1 MQGILARGDH
11 KLASVDNAAQAWT
24 FLHSNPGV
32 DLVFTELKL
41 SDGSAL
47 DFIGRLKADPLLRLL
62 PIVVY
67 TEHGDRD
74 AVRQAI
80 GLRVQNFLIKP
91 YHDEDIFAEVDKTV
105 ADPWRDRHFEA
116 EKSFCQLMGY
126 TPADLRRMFGELENG
141 IAGAR
146 EALCKCA
153 ETADSRRVTELTNPL
168 REDAETAGAWC
179 LVETLQHAATIATEG
194 RWAAWPSALETLDF
208 CSLLLAGRRDPER
221 DLTPGFGGDAGQA
234 TGNNFAATEQASWS
248 AAPAEGRCP
257 VQTLER
263 LQHAID
269 ALPGCPVIS
278 SAAASFQ
285 MVANGHPSCIN
296 PLMDLVARDPGLSA
310 QMLIAANKAHPP
322 TDDFDRIEDA
332 RLAVGQLGE
341 QRLEQQARN
350 LVLIE
355 ERVMDLPPFFTWPRY
370 WTYQRGVARIAQ
382 IICRDLEFHSLEP
395 TARAA
400 GQLYDIGKLLLAH
413 LHPGGFRAIMEHAR
427 RHRLPL
433 REAEKLYL
441 GCTTKQLGAHF
452 ADRFGLSRRFA
463 NVMRWIDDPA
473 AATEDRNLVA
483 IISLAR
489 DLCRHNQVGASG
501 DPAADNLKPIEETAE
516 WAILRESVYPSFN
529 LQKFEQ
535 QIHAQCGRLR
545 TEFSGH
551 QAGTVGEIMAGTVAG

>member
-1 MQGILARGDH
+1 MHGILARGDH
-11 KLASVDNAAQAWT
+11 KLAAVDNGSQAWK
-24 FLHSNPGV
+24 FLHENPGV
-32 DLVFTELKL
+32 DLIFTELKL
-41 SDGSAL
+41 TDGSAL
-47 DFIGRLKADPLLRLL
+47 DLIKQLKADPLLRLL
-62 PIVVY
+62 PVVLY
-67 TEHGDRD
+67 TEHGDRE

-80 GLRVQNFLIKP
+80 ALRVQNFLIKP
-91 YHDEDIFAEVDKTV
+91 YHDDDIFAEVDKAV

-126 TPADLRRMFGELENG
+126 TPADLRRMFGELETG
-141 IAGAR
+141 LAGAR
-146 EALCKCA
+146 EPLRKCA
-153 ETADSRRVTELTNPL
+153 ETSDVRKVSELTNPL
-168 REDAETAGAWC
+168 KEEAETAGAWC
-179 LVETLQHAATIATEG
+179 LVESLQHVATIATEG
-194 RWAAWPSALETLDF
+194 RWAAWPAALETLEF

-221 DLTPGFGGDAGQA
+221 DLAPGFSADANQEAGRNL
-234 TGNNFAATEQASWS
+234 TATEQDSWL

-263 LQHAID
+263 LQRAID

-322 TDDFDRIEDA
+322 AEEFDRIEDA

-341 QRLEQQARN
+341 QRLEQQARS
-350 LVLIE
+350 LAVIE
-355 ERVMDLPPFFTWPRY
+355 ERVMDLPPFFNWPRY

-382 IICRDLEFHSLEP
+382 VICRDLEFHSIEP
-395 TARAA
+395 AARAA

-413 LHPGGFRAIMEHAR
+413 IHPGGFRAIMEHAR
-427 RHRLPL
+427 RHHLPL
-433 REAEKLYL
+433 REAEKLFL

-473 AATEDRNLVA
+473 AATEDANLVA
-483 IISLAR
+483 ILSLAR

-501 DPAADNLKPIEETAE
+501 DPSADQLKPIAETAE

-535 QIHAQCGRLR
+535 EIHAQCGRLR
-545 TEFSGH
+545 TEFSGQ
-551 QAGTVGEIMAGTVAG
+551 QAGTVAQIMAGAAG

>member
-1 MQGILARGDH
+1 MHGILARGSH
-11 KLASVDNAAQAWT
+11 KLASVDNGAQAWS
-24 FLHSNPGV
+24 FLHKNPGV

-41 SDGSAL
+41 SDGSVL
-47 DFIGRLKADPLLRLL
+47 DLIKQLKADPLLRLL
-62 PIVVY
+62 PVVIY
-67 TEHGDRD
+67 TEHGDRE

-80 GLRVQNFLIKP
+80 ALRVQNFLIKP
-91 YHDEDIFAEVDKTV
+91 YHDEDIFAEVDKAA

-126 TPADLRRMFGELENG
+126 TPADLLRMFGELQ
-141 IAGAR
+141 AGR
-146 EALCKCA
+146 TRIRGPLEKCA
-153 ETADSRRVTELTNPL
+153 ETKDVRGVTDLIGPL

-179 LVETLQHAATIATEG
+179 LAETLQHVATLATEG
-194 RWAAWPSALETLDF
+194 RWGAWPGALETLDF
-208 CSLLLAGRRDPER
+208 CGQLLAGRMDPER
-221 DLTPGFGGDAGQA
+221 DLTPDFSA
-234 TGNNFAATEQASWS
+234 TAESTPAASHIVTEQNSWQS
-248 AAPAEGRCP
+248 APAEGRCP
-257 VQTLER
+257 VQILER
-263 LQHAID
+263 LKCAID
-269 ALPGCPVIS
+269 ALPGCPVIG

-322 TDDFDRIEDA
+322 AEDFDRIEDA

-341 QRLEQQARN
+341 QRLEQQARG
-350 LVLIE
+350 LVIIE
-355 ERVMDLPPFFTWPRY
+355 EHVMDLPPAFNWTRY

-382 IICRDLEFHSLEP
+382 TICRDLEFNSIEP
-395 TARAA
+395 AARAA
-400 GQLYDIGKLLLAH
+400 SQLYDIGKLLLAH

-427 RHRLPL
+427 LHRLPL
-433 REAEKLYL
+433 REAEKLFL
-441 GCTTKQLGAHF
+441 GCTTKQLGLHF
-452 ADRFGLSRRFA
+452 AERFGLSQRFA

-473 AATEDRNLVA
+473 AATADANLVA

-489 DLCRHNQVGASG
+489 YLCRHNQVGASG
-501 DPAADNLKPIEETAE
+501 DPSADQLKPIAETAE

-545 TEFSGH
+545 TEFSGQ
-551 QAGTVGEIMAGTVAG
+551 QAGTVAQIMAGAAS